1 MLKDK
6 EFTKVQKISGFS
18 LWMLLLSLIAVARVL
33 QEALVK
39 LRNLAGEMTPV
50 TRLISDNNEILAGL
64 TEQQDATTAVR
75 TAKYQIQSLSAIT
88 GRFKLRRYNVGE

>member
-18 LWMLLLSLIAVARVL
+18 LWMLLLTRIAVARVL

-39 LRNLAGEMTPV
+39 LRNLAGEVTPV
-50 TRLISDNNEILAGL
+50 TRLISDNNDILAGL
-64 TEQQDATTAVR
+64 TEQQAAMTAVR
-75 TAKYQIQSLSAIT
+75 TAK
-88 GRFKLRRYNVGE
+88 

>member
-64 TEQQDATTAVR
+64 TEQQDATTAV
-75 TAKYQIQSLSAIT
+75 
-88 GRFKLRRYNVGE
+88 

>member
-18 LWMLLLSLIAVARVL
+18 LWMLLLTRIAVARVL

-39 LRNLAGEMTPV
+39 LRNLAGEVTPV

-64 TEQQDATTAVR
+64 TEQQAAMTAVR
-75 TAKYQIQSLSAIT
+75 TAK
-88 GRFKLRRYNVGE
+88 

>member
-18 LWMLLLSLIAVARVL
+18 LWMLLLTRIAVARVL

-39 LRNLAGEMTPV
+39 LRNLAGEV
-50 TRLISDNNEILAGL
+50 TRVASQISDNNDILAGL
-64 TEQQDATTAVR
+64 TELQAAMTAVR

>member
-18 LWMLLLSLIAVARVL
+18 LWMLLLTWIAVARVL

-39 LRNLAGEMTPV
+39 LRNLAGEVTPV
-50 TRLISDNNEILAGL
+50 TRLISDNNDILAGL
-64 TEQQDATTAVR
+64 TELQAATTAVR
-75 TAKYQIQSLSAIT
+75 TAK
-88 GRFKLRRYNVGE
+88 